1 MTKHNC
7 IITLGLFLTLFTSY
21 GQTSQHTRPNIII
34 IYTDDQGY
42 GDVSALNPNAK
53 FTTPNIDKLAHDGAF
68 FTDGHSSD
76 AVYTPSRYPLLT
88 GRYSWRTSLKK
99 GVL

>member
-1 MTKHNC
+1 MLAPFCVTTMCTAPKSN
-7 IITLGLFLTLFTSY
+7 TN
-21 GQTSQHTRPNIII
+21 PNILI

-53 FTTPNIDKLAHDGAF
+53 FQTPNIDKLTEESLV

-76 AVYTPSRYPLLT
+76 AVCSPSRYTLLT

-99 GVL
+99 GVLDADG